1 MSAVSWFGGGGVRAS
16 ACVQGKDRTAHACAA
31 GAGRRVGCAAV
42 PGRFGKAWASWG
54 TARLYLLPWA
64 PCNRF
69 VLTDTYPPGLRERGL
84 HSSGGGHGSES
95 AGGRPRGVWVWER
108 RGEAASRR
116 GEERRVCMAMS
127 VSAWEVRDLQAAC
140 GGSVHGCAR
149 GRREHPAW
157 GGDTVPGAASRARTA
172 GLGTGGGMVAMR
184 LGPPHAIPHVQAQR
198 INTCASVTQNIAPQD
213 SAGNGWWSVEM
224 CPHPLLC
231 KEMVKLE

>member
-1 MSAVSWFGGGGVRAS
+1 M
-16 ACVQGKDRTAHACAA
+16 
-31 GAGRRVGCAAV
+31 
-42 PGRFGKAWASWG
+42 
-54 TARLYLLPWA
+54 
-64 PCNRF
+64 
-69 VLTDTYPPGLRERGL
+69 DTYPPGLRECGL

-157 GGDTVPGAASRARTA
+157 GGGH
-172 GLGTGGGMVAMR
+172 GTRGSEQSQDGRVGDGDGEGGGATR
-184 LGPPHAIPHVQAQR
+184 LGPPHAIPHVQAQH